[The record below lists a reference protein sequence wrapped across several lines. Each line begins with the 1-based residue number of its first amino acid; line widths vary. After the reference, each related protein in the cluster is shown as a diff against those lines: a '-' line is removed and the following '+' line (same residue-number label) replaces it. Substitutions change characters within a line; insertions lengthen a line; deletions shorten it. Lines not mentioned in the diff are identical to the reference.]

1 MCAVTAAE
9 VDVWAGELD
18 RLHARIAVR
27 FRRAEPRARVRQ
39 YVSGLAAGLERK
51 NGWTLAERAGEVS
64 PDGMQRL
71 LRWADWDVEAVRDDV
86 RDYLVEYLGD
96 PRGVLIVD
104 DTGFLKKG
112 VRSAGVARQY
122 SGTAGRVENCQVGVF
137 LAYRSARGH
146 GLIDRRLYLPA
157 AWTDDRGRCAGAG
170 VPDEVGFATKPQI
183 ARVLLARALDAGVPV
198 GWVTADEAYGQVK
211 SLRVWLEERDVGYV
225 LATRRNDD
233 MVTTTM
239 GVRRADEL
247 IAAVPA
253 RAWCRLSAGAGAH
266 GPREYLWAR
275 VPIRVSWRAGRGHW
289 LLARR
294 SLTTGEIAYYVCYGP
309 RRTRLVDLVRVAG
322 SRWAIEECF
331 QQAKQEAGLDDY
343 QVRDW
348 RAWHAHITL
357 AMAAHAW
364 LTVART
370 FAAKGEPASATT

>member
-1 MCAVTAAE
+1 MTVAEIDAWAA
-9 VDVWAGELD
+9 ELD
-18 RLHARIAVR
+18 RLHARIGGR

-39 YVSGLAAGLERK
+39 YVCGLVAGLPRK
-51 NGWTLAERAGEVS
+51 NGWTLAEQAGEAS

-86 RDYLVEYLGD
+86 RDYVLEHLGD
-96 PRGVLIVD
+96 PDAVLIVD

-122 SGTAGRVENCQVGVF
+122 SGTAGRIENCQVGVF
-137 LAYRSARGH
+137 LGYRSARGH
-146 GLIDRRLYLPA
+146 ALIDRQLYLPQ
-157 AWTDDRGRCAGAG
+157 AWTDDRERCRAAGI
-170 VPDEVGFATKPQI
+170 PDEVGFATKPQ
-183 ARVLLARALDAGVPV
+183 LAHRMLQRALDAGVPV

-233 MVTTTM
+233 LITTTM
-239 GVRRADEL
+239 GTARADEL
-247 IAAVPA
+247 IAALPA
-253 RAWCRLSAGAGAH
+253 QAWCRISAGAGAH

-275 VPIRVSWRAGRGHW
+275 VPIRICWRPGRGHW

-294 SLTTGEIAYYVCYGP
+294 SLTTNEIAYYVCYGP
-309 RRTRLVDLVRVAG
+309 RRTTLARLAAVAG
-322 SRWAIEECF
+322 SRWAVEECF

-364 LTVART
+364 LVVART
-370 FAAKGEPASATT
+370 LAAKGESAPATSR